1 MIRSIVA
8 IIAFIAML
16 KIVVYLFEI
25 LPMFKDILNGVHDVF
40 IKEIEIL

>member
-1 MIRSIVA
+1 MIRNIAA

-16 KIVVYLFEI
+16 KIVVYLLEI

-40 IKEIEIL
+40 IKVIETL